1 MARLP
6 CDESLFSYLKVNEQG
21 AFAKIIMRCYCRL
34 GGFMGDTVFAID
46 LAQ

>member
-6 CDESLFSYLKVNEQG
+6 GDECLFSYLKVNEQA
-21 AFAKIIMRCYCRL
+21 AFAKIIMHCYCRL
-34 GGFMGDTVFAID
+34 GGFIGDTFFAID